1 MTPICGRPICHD
13 PRHDPVTARDKIAFS
28 NLQVSRPLTLD
39 VTVFSDF
46 LSVNRSLS
54 RLSRRNGY
62 ALRRRNM

>member
-1 MTPICGRPICHD
+1 MTPIYGRAICHD
-13 PRHDPVTARDKIAFS
+13 PCHDPVTGCDKIAFS

-46 LSVNRSLS
+46 LSVKQRVS
-54 RLSRRNGY
+54 RLSQRHGY